1 MSKKDP
7 KPTPVGQTP
16 PPKQGTGKPP
26 RPRPNEID
34 LITLIDDH
42 IESNKTRKGTLC
54 FTSTD

>member
-42 IESNKTRKGTLC
+42 IENSKPRGGGKGAYKQ
-54 FTSTD
+54 